1 MIRRKCIQKIFRTTI
16 CLFLILVVSTI
27 TNLSD
32 KTTPVMVNIEDVT
45 MLGNSSIY
53 LLNENGYFVKKPIY
67 LSSDNLD
74 DNVRKIFSY
83 LKKSNSKYSSFRGL
97 LEDSVE
103 VLNIYY
109 DEYYL
114 TIDLSCDFYDSGD
127 LNSSVISIVY
137 SLMELNNIKGIT
149 ILVEGEYLKDYPKI
163 LDKSISINPKYEIT
177 SREDVS
183 KVVVY
188 YLLNDDGENYY
199 VPVTKYLN
207 DSRDKINILI
217 DELSSNVSMDLVSV
231 VNRDLELIDYRE
243 ENDAFILNFNHSLF
257 DSNNKVLEEVL
268 YCISYSVFD
277 NYDVSMVLFEVEGK
291 NVGNIDKKCL

>member
-27 TNLSD
+27 TNLSS

-45 MLGNSSIY
+45 MLGNTSIY
-53 LLNENGYFVKKPIY
+53 LLNENGYFVKKPVY
-67 LSSDNLD
+67 LSSEDLD
-74 DNVRKIFSY
+74 SNVRKIISY
-83 LKKSNSKYSSFRGL
+83 LKKGNCKYTSFRGL

-103 VLNIYY
+103 ILNVYY

-114 TIDLSCDFYDSGD
+114 TIDLSCDFYDSSD

-137 SLMELNNIKGIT
+137 SLMEFNNIKGVT
-149 ILVEGEYLKDYPKI
+149 ILVEGDYLKDYPRI

-177 SREDVS
+177 SRDDVS
-183 KVVVY
+183 KIVIY
-188 YLLNDDGENYY
+188 YLLNEDGENYY

-217 DELSSNVSMDLVSV
+217 DELASNSSMDLVSV
-231 VNRDLELIDYRE
+231 VNRDLELINSSE
-243 ENDAFILNFNHSLF
+243 ENDVFILNFNHALF
-257 DSNNKVLEEVL
+257 DSSNKVLEEVL

-277 NYDVSMVLFEVEGK
+277 NYDVSMVLFEVEGE
-291 NVGNIDKKCL
+291 NVANIEKKSL